1 MASLIAPVGPLFGPD
16 FVLVTVNDDT
26 GMLYQLEVYP
36 DAMNQELKASG
47 QPTQYYFQPARI
59 YLAKKQTSPEDF
71 DFGMTVFKGLM
82 TSEST
87 VGVADGNTVDG
98 DVEAGGGFCTFTT
111 TFAVPDSVIAHAI
124 EKLKSHDHPAP
135 VGRLLAFFNFLEHD
149 PDPLL
154 GIVPITK
161 STVTIEV
168 PDLVPV
174 GPAKMPMYVS
184 AQGTGKGSI
193 EAHGFNT
200 FLVTANQLAA
210 GAIAGSLKGGVSP
223 FTVHNALTEQF
234 YINGVTAEI
243 DVDVDKVYDQFSAAV
258 SAGGF
263 LGIDSFSASY
273 AYSNCVTSG
282 GITTKMTMNG
292 AVLEGPVK
300 DWVMKQVDEM
310 RKSAMDLVKQEI
322 FDWTPR
328 EDTPATTDRGW
339 FSSLF
344 GGASVSM
351 KASHQ
356 RKAVHFN
363 QTLILNESIAVDQ
376 EVSGDLNDLLPAVKA
391 NLDKYLVVIDI
402 GEFFKKIQ
410 VAATCAVNFGEKL
423 ADGTDLRDPIQ
434 AVQLEV
440 SYPDFSDPT
449 SGGGAVNLST
459 LGQGFHYTIGQ
470 KNHDAGTELAI
481 WTADNPK
488 DVVNVSFLRLDADIP
503 VWPANQVKI
512 RKVLQYDPDDPRVEL
527 ADGSDKYVTEVLTS
541 DHAPILDPAEV
552 GYVFVR
558 FLIAQQFKTDAVSIT
573 LTYTIGERTATIEI
587 TKDNRRNALLEIFSD
602 KYFAVDQLTYHLDI
616 TVVGPN
622 FTDEPVTWSSP
633 GDTVV
638 PLERGRLKYLPALNV
653 TLPQPPADKVDIINA
668 YVAGKSAPTPV

>member
-1 MASLIAPVGPLFGPD
+1 MASLVAPVGPLFGPD

-26 GMLYQLEVYP
+26 GELYQLEVYP

-59 YLAKKQTSPEDF
+59 YLAKKQTSPNDF

-82 TSEST
+82 TSESA
-87 VGVADGNTVDG
+87 VGVTTDNTTGG
-98 DVEAGGGFCTFTT
+98 DVETGGGFCTFST
-111 TFAVPDSVIAHAI
+111 TFAVPDSVILHAI
-124 EKLKSHDHPAP
+124 EKLKSHDHPQP
-135 VGRLLAFFNFLEHD
+135 IGRLLQFFNFQNND

-161 STVTIEV
+161 SDVTIEV

-174 GPAKMPMYVS
+174 GPAKMPMYIS

-200 FLVTANQLAA
+200 FLVTANELAA

-234 YINGVTAEI
+234 YINGVTAEV

-263 LGIDSFSASY
+263 LGLDSFSASY

-300 DWVMKQVDEM
+300 DWVMKQVEEM
-310 RKSAMDLVKQEI
+310 RKTAVDLVKQEI

-328 EDTPATTDRGW
+328 EDQPASTDRGW
-339 FSSLF
+339 FSSIF

-356 RKAVHFN
+356 KRAVHLQ

-376 EVSGDLNDLLPAVKA
+376 EVSGDLNDLLPAVQA
-391 NLDKYLVVIDI
+391 DLHKYLVVIDI
-402 GEFFKKIQ
+402 GEWFKKVQ
-410 VAATCAVNFGEKL
+410 VAGTSAVNFGEKL
-423 ADGTDLRDPIQ
+423 SDGTDLKDPIVSVDLQ
-434 AVQLEV
+434 V
-440 SYPDFSDPT
+440 SYPDYTTPR
-449 SGGGAVNLST
+449 GADGKVNLVT
-459 LGQGFHYTIGQ
+459 LDSGFHYTIAQQNPG
-470 KNHDAGTELAI
+470 AGVQLAA
-481 WTADNPK
+481 WTKDNPK
-488 DVVNVSFLRLDADIP
+488 DVVNISFLRLDQDVP
-503 VWPANQVKI
+503 DWPRNQVKI
-512 RKVLQYDPDDPRVEL
+512 KKTLVYDSDDPRVDISNGKAQYTVE
-527 ADGSDKYVTEVLTS
+527 YVTQ
-541 DHAPILDPAEV
+541 DHAPILDPSEI
-552 GYVFVR
+552 GYVFIRFWLIQQVR
-558 FLIAQQFKTDAVSIT
+558 SDNVSVT
-573 LTYTIGERTATIEI
+573 LTYTIGDRTASVEI
-587 TKDNRRNALLEIFSD
+587 TKANWKNAILEIFSD
-602 KYFAVDQLTYHLDI
+602 KYFNVTELTYHLD
-616 TVVGPN
+616 VVVSGPN
-622 FTDEPVTWSSP
+622 FTDIPVTWSSP
-633 GDTVV
+633 EEVVV
-638 PLERGRLKYLPALNV
+638 PLQVGRLKFNPQLAV
-653 TLPQPPADKVDIINA
+653 TLPPTPADKVATVNA
-668 YVAGKSAPTPV
+668 YIAAALAPVPV